1 VEETRLGAFNLRY
14 QVGTCTGLDCDAI
27 ILTTNNGFD
36 NSNRIDLEPEVLEAL
51 NRYVE
56 RLQEGKR

>member
-1 VEETRLGAFNLRY
+1 MGAFNLRC
-14 QVGTCTGLDCDAI
+14 QVGTCAGLDCDAI
-27 ILTTNNGFD
+27 ILTTNNGFG
-36 NSNRIDLEPEVLEAL
+36 NGNRIVLKPEVLEAL